1 MNFQYIF
8 LRCYLDLGALLEKE
22 QSVDVQLENIRPLP
36 KAQARLNVAKTRK
49 KRTSAILTDS
59 PIKNALVQEKGR
71 TKKNKGI
78 KKKICKRKYFNL
90 DLNLDKS
97 VITEESS
104 GKFFICQEVIGTFLM
119 KISIKSV
126 PYNFIAAKF
135 SIINKF

>member
-22 QSVDVQLENIRPLP
+22 QSADVQLENIRPLP
-36 KAQARLNVAKTRK
+36 KAQARLNVARTRK
-49 KRTSAILTDS
+49 KRTLVILTDS
-59 PIKNALVQEKGR
+59 PIKNALAQEKGR

-104 GKFFICQEVIGTFLM
+104 GKFFIFVKKL
-119 KISIKSV
+119 
-126 PYNFIAAKF
+126 
-135 SIINKF
+135 